1 MARHCLELGDLA
13 GVVWAT
19 GQGLKVLPGHE
30 ELIALRLRARAATGD
45 MAGVRQEWASY
56 ERVLADE
63 WTGGEP
69 APELIDLRREL
80 LTARRGG

>member
-1 MARHCLELGDLA
+1 
-13 GVVWAT
+13 
-19 GQGLKVLPGHE
+19 
-30 ELIALRLRARAATGD
+30 

-69 APELIDLRREL
+69 APELIDLRHEL